1 MVRLGVNVDHI
12 ATLREAR
19 KGFEPDPVSAA
30 ILAEL
35 AGADGIVVHLRE
47 DRRHIQERDCRI
59 LREVVRGKFNLEMA
73 ATDEMVKFAKSL
85 RPDYVTFV
93 PERRQELTTEGGLD
107 VISGF
112 DFIKPLISI
121 LKESGISVSLFID
134 PDVDQIKSVNKCK
147 ADAIEIHTGMYA
159 NAKSQDEIKDELERI
174 RISAELGRKLGLSVY
189 AGHGLN
195 YQNVTRISKISQIEE
210 LNIGHSI
217 IAKAS
222 LVGIQEA
229 VRSMLKLIN

>member
-1 MVRLGVNVDHI
+1 MPKLGVNVDHI

-59 LREVVRGKFNLEMA
+59 LREIVRGKLNLEMA

-85 RPDYVTFV
+85 RPDQTTLV

-107 VISGF
+107 VVSGA

-121 LKESGISVSLFID
+121 LKESGISVSLFVD
-134 PDVDQIKSVNKCK
+134 PEVDQIKAANKCK
-147 ADAIEIHTGMYA
+147 ADGIEIHTGMYA
-159 NAKSQDEIKDELERI
+159 NAKSQDEIEDELERI
-174 RISAELGRKLGLSVY
+174 RISAELSKKLSLSVY

-195 YQNVTRISKISQIEE
+195 YQNVTRIAKISQIEE